1 VIVEEL
7 DLAQASEEDRHGLCD
22 VRTAWTGVTP
32 LPYEACIARWLVRD
46 ELGFEPPRFAVARES
61 GRIVGYVQVKVSE
74 AERNAD
80 LGIATIVVLP
90 QHRRRGI
97 GSALLRAVPSLSDG
111 RTVVESWSVVEDTAA
126 DHFAAA
132 HGFQVVTSMTRQRLA
147 LTDLPEVGEP
157 PPGYRMV
164 TWSGRTPDE
173 FIEAYVDGLNAVA
186 SAPFGESMLD
196 HAYNTVESVR
206 QEDAEAVA
214 ERRVVLLLHQ
224 DEVAAVT
231 VVELNPAT
239 PAEATQL
246 HTAVLPAHRGK
257 GLGRLI
263 KARMLHD
270 LTGVEEIFTNTSS
283 ENEHM
288 LRVNHSLGYTD
299 LYTYMAVQKK
309 TADLRP

>member
-1 VIVEEL
+1 MIVEEL
-7 DLAQASEEDRHGLCD
+7 DLTRASEEDRHGLCD
-22 VRTAWTGVTP
+22 VRTAWTAVTA

-61 GRIVGYVQVKVSE
+61 GRIVGYAQVKVSE
-74 AERNAD
+74 AEGNAD
-80 LGIATIVVLP
+80 LAIATIVVLP

-97 GSALLRAVPSLSDG
+97 GSALLRAVPSLSNG
-111 RTVVESWSVVEDTAA
+111 RTVVESWSVVKGTAA

-132 HGFQVVTSMTRQRLA
+132 HGFRVVTSMTRQRLA
-147 LTDLPEVGEP
+147 LTDLPEAGEL

-164 TWSGRTPDE
+164 RWKGTTPDE

-186 SAPFGESMLD
+186 GAPFGESTID

-206 QEDAEAVA
+206 QDDAEAVA
-214 ERRVVLLLHQ
+214 ERWVILLLHQ
-224 DEVAAVT
+224 DEVAGVT
-231 VVELNPAT
+231 VVERDSAASAT
-239 PAEATQL
+239 AEQL

-270 LTGVEEIFTNTSS
+270 LTGVEEIFTRTST

-299 LYTYMAVQKK
+299 QYTYMAVQKK
-309 TADLRP
+309 IADPQQ